1 MITNYNM
8 GVSISKTKSEQDAI
22 VSISQIYKGTCD
34 LSCQN
39 IEEDITVDVI
49 SSVLGGGIVFRQSCS
64 VDGNCIFN
72 NTSDAAADVFFK
84 ATNSSNAKNA
94 WSGWTGNP
102 FEIDVAESK
111 SKQSIKESITQ
122 KSTQDCKLSSYNQ
135 MNDISVFV
143 VDSTLGGGIEFDQT
157 GEESGSCVM
166 NNNMQASAYATG
178 YATNT
183 AQSGKDKKK
192 GDKSNVL
199 KILIYGGIVIALLI
213 VTFIVAKFI
222 TSHFKKKETQK
233 SGNVPT
239 CPPGTNLIVDPR
251 TNDYAC
257 ARQQVDYRPPVR
269 SPLQQEYGPVQRV
282 YEPKVASPLPQQEY
296 APQEAYAPQ
305 YQQEYV
311 QQPVSA
317 TRVAQSPYVGEY

>member
-1 MITNYNM
+1 M
-8 GVSISKTKSEQDAI
+8 GASVSKTKSEQDAI

-64 VDGNCIFN
+64 VDGNCMFN

-122 KSTQDCKLSSYNQ
+122 KSSQDCKLSSYNQ

-157 GEESGSCVM
+157 GEEAGSCVLD
-166 NNNMQASAYATG
+166 NNMQASAYATG

-183 AQSGKDKKK
+183 AQSGKDKK

-222 TSHFKKKETQK
+222 TGHFKKQKQTQK

-257 ARQQVDYRPPVR
+257 QQQRVSYRPPVR
-269 SPLQQEYGPVQRV
+269 SPLQQEYDPISQ
-282 YEPKVASPLPQQEY
+282 VASPL
-296 APQEAYAPQ
+296 PQ

-317 TRVAQSPYVGEY
+317 TRIAQSPYAGEY